1 MLRKIVILLF
11 FVFPMFIFS
20 QTEIDVLKL
29 KNGDIIKG
37 KIIENKINQYIRIEL
52 QGGSI
57 LTYQYNQIQEIER
70 ENISEKKS
78 NERSHEPRVI
88 ENQAKL
94 DAKEDYGFKFFSSS
108 TTSDE
113 WIAFGGTFLSAF
125 IASPLLGGTIGMGAS
140 YSLAGKNPQIPSSRL
155 NSVQYNEYNDEAKRI
170 YDNAYKN
177 EAKNHIKQRALFSSA
192 SGCITAWSVL
202 ISIITSSDTG
212 Y

>member
-113 WIAFGGTFLSAF
+113 WIAFGGTFLSAL
-125 IASPLLGGTIGMGAS
+125 IASPLLGGTLGMGAS
-140 YSLAGKNPQIPSSRL
+140 FSLAGKNPKILSSRL
-155 NSVQYNEYNDEAKRI
+155 NSVQYNEYNNEAKMI
-170 YDNAYKN
+170 YDNAYKV
-177 EAKNHIKQRALFSSA
+177 EAKNHIKQRALISSC
-192 SGCITAWSVL
+192 SGCVIAWSIL
-202 ISIITSSDTG
+202 YNIIMSDTG